1 MSKDRAHLPLV
12 YSCSGCSSAAQ
23 MANHLAVRL
32 DREGVAEM
40 SCIAGVGGNVRSL
53 VRKARDAADAG
64 RPIVAIDGCILACAR
79 SSLAERG
86 VKPIE
91 HIQLGDAGVRK
102 RYVADFDPAQA
113 AKMYEV
119 LSDRVR
125 TLAASGDTGT
135 DPSDLPA
142 PPLNGDTT
150 QR

>member
-1 MSKDRAHLPLV
+1 MPKNRSHLPLV

-53 VRKARDAADAG
+53 VRKARDAADSG
-64 RPIVAIDGCILACAR
+64 RPIVAIDGCVLACAK

-86 VKPIE
+86 VVPTE
-91 HIQLGDAGVRK
+91 HIQLGEAGVRK
-102 RYVADFDPAQA
+102 QYVADFDPRQA
-113 AKMYEV
+113 ATMYEV

-125 TLAASGDTGT
+125 AMTRS
-135 DPSDLPA
+135 
-142 PPLNGDTT
+142 
-150 QR
+150 